1 MTTPAPLTRDIKVLA
16 AIFATSGVVHLVR
29 PETYEP
35 IMPKVVPAKREVI
48 LASGVL
54 EIVCA
59 AGLLHPA
66 TRRIAGWASL
76 GVLLGVYPANFK
88 MAGDAM
94 QTDNQSFKAVAHRPP
109 AAAAAPDPV
118 CAQGGSQGLSARLG
132 RRRVRM
138 RNPVAPS
145 RRPTASLAR

>member
-16 AIFATSGVVHLVR
+16 GIFVTSGVVHLVR

-35 IMPKVVPAKREVI
+35 IMPKVVPAHREII

-66 TRRIAGWASL
+66 TRRVAGWASL
-76 GVLLGVYPANFK
+76 AVLLGVYPANFK

-94 QTDNQSFKAVAHRPP
+94 QTDNKSFQAVAIGRLPLQLP
-109 AAAAAPDPV
+109 LIRAALKAARKA
-118 CAQGGSQGLSARLG
+118 
-132 RRRVRM
+132 
-138 RNPVAPS
+138 
-145 RRPTASLAR
+145 

>member
-1 MTTPAPLTRDIKVLA
+1 MTIPAPLTRDIKVLA
-16 AIFATSGVVHLVR
+16 AIFTTSGIVHLVR

-35 IMPKVVPAKREVI
+35 IMPNVVPKHREVI

-54 EIVCA
+54 ELVCA

-66 TRRIAGWASL
+66 TRRLAGWTSV

-94 QTDNQSFKAVAHRPP
+94 QTDNQSFKAVAIGRLPLQLP
-109 AAAAAPDPV
+109 LIRSALKAA
-118 CAQGGSQGLSARLG
+118 
-132 RRRVRM
+132 RR
-138 RNPVAPS
+138 A
-145 RRPTASLAR
+145 

>member
-1 MTTPAPLTRDIKVLA
+1 MTAPAPLTRDIKVLS
-16 AIFATSGVVHLVR
+16 AIFVTSGIVHLVR

-35 IMPKVVPAKREVI
+35 IMPQVVPAHREII

-54 EIVCA
+54 ELVCA

-94 QTDNQSFKAVAHRPP
+94 QTDNQQFKAVAIGRLPMQLP
-109 AAAAAPDPV
+109 LIRAALKAARKP
-118 CAQGGSQGLSARLG
+118 
-132 RRRVRM
+132 
-138 RNPVAPS
+138 
-145 RRPTASLAR
+145 

>member
-16 AIFATSGVVHLVR
+16 AIFVTSGIVHLVR

-35 IMPKVVPAKREVI
+35 IMPKVVPAHREVI

-66 TRRIAGWASL
+66 TRRLAGWVSL
-76 GVLLGVYPANFK
+76 GVLLAVYPANFK

-94 QTDNQSFKAVAHRPP
+94 QTDNQPFKAVAIGRLPLQLP
-109 AAAAAPDPV
+109 MIRSALKAARKA
-118 CAQGGSQGLSARLG
+118 
-132 RRRVRM
+132 
-138 RNPVAPS
+138 
-145 RRPTASLAR
+145 

>member
-1 MTTPAPLTRDIKVLA
+1 MTTRSPLTRDIKVLA
-16 AIFATSGVVHLVR
+16 AIFATSGVVHLAR

-54 EIVCA
+54 ELVCA
-59 AGLLHPA
+59 VGLLHPA
-66 TRRIAGWASL
+66 TRRLAGWASV

-94 QTDNQSFKAVAHRPP
+94 QTDNQPLKAVAIGRLPLQLP
-109 AAAAAPDPV
+109 LIRSALKAARKV
-118 CAQGGSQGLSARLG
+118 
-132 RRRVRM
+132 
-138 RNPVAPS
+138 
-145 RRPTASLAR
+145 

>member
-35 IMPKVVPAKREVI
+35 IMPKFVPAKREVI

-54 EIVCA
+54 EIFCA
-59 AGLLHPA
+59 AGLLHPT

-88 MAGDAM
+88 MAGDAI
-94 QTDNQSFKAVAHRPP
+94 QTDNQSFKAVAIGRLPLQLP
-109 AAAAAPDPV
+109 LIRSALKAARKV
-118 CAQGGSQGLSARLG
+118 
-132 RRRVRM
+132 
-138 RNPVAPS
+138 
-145 RRPTASLAR
+145 